1 MSEFILF
8 FTGIVVGLMNAIAGG
23 GLLIGFPIML
33 AVGMPP
39 LVANITGH
47 LVVLPGTLSAS
58 YSYRKYLKRIN
69 KLYAILLIPII
80 IGGAIGA
87 LLLRN
92 TSAEQFREIVPVL
105 VFAAVILFIMQPLIH
120 LHLNRHIRGQLRG
133 ILPLMFIGLALLPVA
148 IYGGYFGAGFGFI
161 MLAFL
166 GFTKLHEIHQ
176 MTGLKNLAGLCL
188 SVVSLIFLYPTH
200 LINWR
205 YGVIMS
211 IGGAIGSYYGANFS
225 QKISSHSLRIIVVA
239 IGICTASYLA
249 FHSS

>member
-1 MSEFILF
+1 MSEYILF
-8 FTGIVVGLMNAIAGG
+8 FAGIVVGLMNAIAGG

-69 KLYAILLIPII
+69 KRYAILLIPII
-80 IGGAIGA
+80 FGGAIGA

-105 VFAAVILFIMQPLIH
+105 VFAAVLLFAIQPLIH
-120 LHLNRHIRGQLRG
+120 FHLNRHIRGQLRG
-133 ILPLMFIGLALLPVA
+133 ILPLIFIGLALLPVA

-176 MTGLKNLAGLCL
+176 MTGLKNLAGFCI

-205 YGVIMS
+205 YGIIMA
-211 IGGAIGSYYGANFS
+211 IGSAIGSYYGANIS
-225 QKISSHSLRIIVVA
+225 QKISSHSLRIIVVI
-239 IGICTASYLA
+239 IGICTATYLA